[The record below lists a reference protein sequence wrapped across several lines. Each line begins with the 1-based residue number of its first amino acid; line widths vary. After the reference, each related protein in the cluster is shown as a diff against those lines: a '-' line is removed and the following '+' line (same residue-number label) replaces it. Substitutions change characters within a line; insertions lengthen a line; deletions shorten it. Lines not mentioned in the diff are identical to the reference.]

1 MADIFELF
9 KKISSGDSAPSKL
22 THIVA
27 GLGNPGEKYA
37 FTRHNAG
44 FLALDYAAEKL
55 GADVKKLRFK
65 SLTDQ
70 TTIGGHGVLLL
81 KPQTYM
87 NLSGDAVREAM
98 DFYKLPPE
106 RLIVL
111 VDDIYQAPGKMRV
124 RKSGSAGGH
133 NGLKDIIAKISSDTF
148 PRIRIG
154 VGEKPSPDYDLAS
167 WVTGKIPE
175 EDRKKLFSVFGCA
188 YDALSMLIDG
198 KVDEAMGKYNGIS
211 F

>member
-1 MADIFELF
+1 MIGSQQ
-9 KKISSGDSAPSKL
+9 KSSQ
-22 THIVA
+22 TVEFVIA

-70 TTIGGHGVLLL
+70 TTIDGHGVLLL

>member
-1 MADIFELF
+1 MIGSQQ
-9 KKISSGDSAPSKL
+9 KSSQ
-22 THIVA
+22 TVEFVIA

-70 TTIGGHGVLLL
+70 TTIGGRGVLLL

-133 NGLKDIIAKISSDTF
+133 NGLKDIIAKISSDIF

-175 EDRKKLFSVFGCA
+175 EDRKKLFSVFGCV

-198 KVDEAMGKYNGIS
+198 KVDEVMGKYNGIS